1 MPSYIAESYL
11 PRTRR
16 GELSALTA
24 QARDAARALAGEG
37 HQIAYLRCAFVPE
50 DEVFLL
56 WFVASSPAI
65 VTEAGH
71 RAGLEFDRVIEELEP
86 SSQEQPRPQ
95 ESSELGGVRNGRNHE
110 MADDAAPPATDT
122 GAANA
127 APPSRLGPSG

>member
-11 PRTRR
+11 SRTRS

-24 QARDAARALAGEG
+24 QARDAAQALAGQG

-50 DEVFLL
+50 DEVCLL
-56 WFVASSPAI
+56 WFIASSPAI

-86 SSQEQPRPQ
+86 SSQGEPCSQ
-95 ESSELGGVRNGRNHE
+95 E
-110 MADDAAPPATDT
+110 PA
-122 GAANA
+122 
-127 APPSRLGPSG
+127 